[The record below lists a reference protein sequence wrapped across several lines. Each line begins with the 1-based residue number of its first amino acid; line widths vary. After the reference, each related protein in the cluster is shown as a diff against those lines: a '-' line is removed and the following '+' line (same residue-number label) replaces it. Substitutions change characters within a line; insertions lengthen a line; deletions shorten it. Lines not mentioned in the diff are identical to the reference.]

1 MTVRESGEMYLEAIL
16 VLAKKSGY
24 VRSIDVSEYLGYSKP
39 SVSRAMGILR
49 EGGYILMEKDGAITL
64 TDSGKKLAETIYE
77 RHTVLS
83 ELLIRLGVDE
93 KTATDDACRIEH
105 VISDESFQAI
115 KQFLDLCLRH
125 VADGLVHDLAVFHDH
140 QRGDAGDAEFHG
152 KLHFLVHV
160 DLAHGDIL
168 PLLSDLLHNGADHPA
183 RAAPWRPEIQQHGLI
198 AVFHQLVVVGLR
210 NVHDGHNNSSLV
222 FFCAYSIP

>member
-39 SVSRAMGILR
+39 SVSRAVGILR
-49 EGGYILMEKDGAITL
+49 EGGYILVEKDGAITL
-64 TDSGKKLAETIYE
+64 TDSGRKLAETIYE

-115 KQFLDLCLRH
+115 KQYYY
-125 VADGLVHDLAVFHDH
+125 
-140 QRGDAGDAEFHG
+140 
-152 KLHFLVHV
+152 
-160 DLAHGDIL
+160 
-168 PLLSDLLHNGADHPA
+168 
-183 RAAPWRPEIQQHGLI
+183 QHKK
-198 AVFHQLVVVGLR
+198 
-210 NVHDGHNNSSLV
+210 
-222 FFCAYSIP
+222 

>member
-115 KQFLDLCLRH
+115 KQYYYQHKKVKFRRRLKAPPERFSP
-125 VADGLVHDLAVFHDH
+125 AVP
-140 QRGDAGDAEFHG
+140 RS
-152 KLHFLVHV
+152 
-160 DLAHGDIL
+160 L
-168 PLLSDLLHNGADHPA
+168 PSACSRWPC
-183 RAAPWRPEIQQHGLI
+183 
-198 AVFHQLVVVGLR
+198 
-210 NVHDGHNNSSLV
+210 S
-222 FFCAYSIP
+222 

>member
-24 VRSIDVSEYLGYSKP
+24 IRSIDVSEYLGYSKP

-93 KTATDDACRIEH
+93 RTATDDACRIEH

-115 KQFLDLCLRH
+115 KQYYY
-125 VADGLVHDLAVFHDH
+125 
-140 QRGDAGDAEFHG
+140 
-152 KLHFLVHV
+152 
-160 DLAHGDIL
+160 
-168 PLLSDLLHNGADHPA
+168 
-183 RAAPWRPEIQQHGLI
+183 QHKK
-198 AVFHQLVVVGLR
+198 
-210 NVHDGHNNSSLV
+210 
-222 FFCAYSIP
+222 

>member
-16 VLAKKSGY
+16 VLAKKSRY

-115 KQFLDLCLRH
+115 KQYYY
-125 VADGLVHDLAVFHDH
+125 
-140 QRGDAGDAEFHG
+140 
-152 KLHFLVHV
+152 
-160 DLAHGDIL
+160 
-168 PLLSDLLHNGADHPA
+168 
-183 RAAPWRPEIQQHGLI
+183 QHKK
-198 AVFHQLVVVGLR
+198 
-210 NVHDGHNNSSLV
+210 
-222 FFCAYSIP
+222 

>member
-1 MTVRESGEMYLEAIL
+1 M
-16 VLAKKSGY
+16 AKKSGY

-93 KTATDDACRIEH
+93 RTATDDACRIEH

-115 KQFLDLCLRH
+115 KQYYY
-125 VADGLVHDLAVFHDH
+125 
-140 QRGDAGDAEFHG
+140 
-152 KLHFLVHV
+152 
-160 DLAHGDIL
+160 
-168 PLLSDLLHNGADHPA
+168 
-183 RAAPWRPEIQQHGLI
+183 QHKK
-198 AVFHQLVVVGLR
+198 
-210 NVHDGHNNSSLV
+210 
-222 FFCAYSIP
+222 

>member
-49 EGGYILMEKDGAITL
+49 EGGYILVEKDGAITL

-77 RHTVLS
+77 RHAVLS

-115 KQFLDLCLRH
+115 KQYYY
-125 VADGLVHDLAVFHDH
+125 
-140 QRGDAGDAEFHG
+140 
-152 KLHFLVHV
+152 
-160 DLAHGDIL
+160 
-168 PLLSDLLHNGADHPA
+168 
-183 RAAPWRPEIQQHGLI
+183 QHKT
-198 AVFHQLVVVGLR
+198 
-210 NVHDGHNNSSLV
+210 
-222 FFCAYSIP
+222 

>member
-49 EGGYILMEKDGAITL
+49 EGGYILVEKDGAITL

-115 KQFLDLCLRH
+115 KQYYYKH
-125 VADGLVHDLAVFHDH
+125 TT
-140 QRGDAGDAEFHG
+140 
-152 KLHFLVHV
+152 
-160 DLAHGDIL
+160 
-168 PLLSDLLHNGADHPA
+168 
-183 RAAPWRPEIQQHGLI
+183 
-198 AVFHQLVVVGLR
+198 
-210 NVHDGHNNSSLV
+210 
-222 FFCAYSIP
+222 

>member
-16 VLAKKSGY
+16 VLEKKSGY

-93 KTATDDACRIEH
+93 RTATDDACRIEH

-115 KQFLDLCLRH
+115 KQYYY
-125 VADGLVHDLAVFHDH
+125 
-140 QRGDAGDAEFHG
+140 
-152 KLHFLVHV
+152 
-160 DLAHGDIL
+160 
-168 PLLSDLLHNGADHPA
+168 
-183 RAAPWRPEIQQHGLI
+183 QHKK
-198 AVFHQLVVVGLR
+198 
-210 NVHDGHNNSSLV
+210 
-222 FFCAYSIP
+222 

>member
-24 VRSIDVSEYLGYSKP
+24 VCSIDVSEYLGYSKP

-115 KQFLDLCLRH
+115 KQYYY
-125 VADGLVHDLAVFHDH
+125 
-140 QRGDAGDAEFHG
+140 
-152 KLHFLVHV
+152 
-160 DLAHGDIL
+160 
-168 PLLSDLLHNGADHPA
+168 
-183 RAAPWRPEIQQHGLI
+183 QHKK
-198 AVFHQLVVVGLR
+198 
-210 NVHDGHNNSSLV
+210 
-222 FFCAYSIP
+222 

>member
-93 KTATDDACRIEH
+93 KAATDDACRIEH
-105 VISDESFQAI
+105 VISDESFLAL
-115 KQFLDLCLRH
+115 KRSL
-125 VADGLVHDLAVFHDH
+125 GLPDEDVLW
-140 QRGDAGDAEFHG
+140 AE
-152 KLHFLVHV
+152 L
-160 DLAHGDIL
+160 
-168 PLLSDLLHNGADHPA
+168 
-183 RAAPWRPEIQQHGLI
+183 
-198 AVFHQLVVVGLR
+198 
-210 NVHDGHNNSSLV
+210 
-222 FFCAYSIP
+222 

>member
-83 ELLIRLGVDE
+83 DLLIRLGVDE

-115 KQFLDLCLRH
+115 KQYYY
-125 VADGLVHDLAVFHDH
+125 
-140 QRGDAGDAEFHG
+140 
-152 KLHFLVHV
+152 
-160 DLAHGDIL
+160 
-168 PLLSDLLHNGADHPA
+168 
-183 RAAPWRPEIQQHGLI
+183 QHKK
-198 AVFHQLVVVGLR
+198 
-210 NVHDGHNNSSLV
+210 
-222 FFCAYSIP
+222 

>member
-1 MTVRESGEMYLEAIL
+1 MHLQESGEMYLEAIL

-93 KTATDDACRIEH
+93 RTATDDACRIEH

-115 KQFLDLCLRH
+115 KQYYY
-125 VADGLVHDLAVFHDH
+125 
-140 QRGDAGDAEFHG
+140 
-152 KLHFLVHV
+152 
-160 DLAHGDIL
+160 
-168 PLLSDLLHNGADHPA
+168 
-183 RAAPWRPEIQQHGLI
+183 QHKK
-198 AVFHQLVVVGLR
+198 
-210 NVHDGHNNSSLV
+210 
-222 FFCAYSIP
+222 

>member
-77 RHTVLS
+77 RHMVLS

-93 KTATDDACRIEH
+93 RTATDDACRIEH

-115 KQFLDLCLRH
+115 KQYYY
-125 VADGLVHDLAVFHDH
+125 
-140 QRGDAGDAEFHG
+140 
-152 KLHFLVHV
+152 
-160 DLAHGDIL
+160 
-168 PLLSDLLHNGADHPA
+168 
-183 RAAPWRPEIQQHGLI
+183 QHKK
-198 AVFHQLVVVGLR
+198 
-210 NVHDGHNNSSLV
+210 
-222 FFCAYSIP
+222 

>member
-49 EGGYILMEKDGAITL
+49 EGGYILVEKDGAITL

-93 KTATDDACRIEH
+93 KSATDDACRIEH

-115 KQFLDLCLRH
+115 KQYYYKH
-125 VADGLVHDLAVFHDH
+125 
-140 QRGDAGDAEFHG
+140 
-152 KLHFLVHV
+152 KT
-160 DLAHGDIL
+160 
-168 PLLSDLLHNGADHPA
+168 
-183 RAAPWRPEIQQHGLI
+183 
-198 AVFHQLVVVGLR
+198 
-210 NVHDGHNNSSLV
+210 
-222 FFCAYSIP
+222 